1 MKKLLIGL
9 FCLGSFAHANSY
21 LDENVHKL
29 KWNGLEVVWLEDE
42 SLPTYNIT
50 VYFAEGALGDQR
62 EKLGETE
69 FMFDQ
74 LTSGTDKY
82 SREQLT
88 ESLEFNGT
96 QFGNRVTHEFSTFTV
111 SGLMKDA
118 VSTMKTVCH
127 MFNNSKFPAKEIKK
141 TQAMATAGLKS
152 LISKHGDL
160 AKRAFRFESLKGS
173 GYETPTGGTIE
184 TLNKITSQDLMKRL
198 GHFNDEVFKRVYI
211 KGPKAI
217 NELEDIFSDHCK
229 WKNADYKYPLKKVT
243 KINKNKK
250 IILVSVPNANQ
261 AQVQVGKIM
270 TLDEVNNGSDEAK
283 AFASNYLGGG
293 FTSRLIQVLR
303 VEKGLTYSAGAY
315 ISEQKNY
322 GRSGLIT
329 FTKHETI
336 VDLLKSIQGI
346 LKRSSTAIDK
356 EDFKLSK
363 NNLIGNYLLGLES
376 TSDFLSNLL
385 IFDHIGR
392 SYEEI
397 YKFTS
402 RVEELKV
409 KDIEKIIANLFNWDN
424 QTILIVGSPSLE
436 AVLVNAGYE
445 VEVRNPK
452 SYL

>member
-9 FCLGSFAHANSY
+9 LSLGSLAHANTY
-21 LDENVHKL
+21 LEENVHKL
-29 KWNGLEVVWLEDE
+29 KWNGVEVVWLEDE
-42 SLPTYNIT
+42 SLPTYNMT
-50 VYFAEGALGDQR
+50 VYFAEGALGDQP

-96 QFGNRVTHEFSTFTV
+96 QFGSRVTHEFSTFTV

-127 MFNNSKFPAKEIKK
+127 MFTRSQFPAKEIKK

-160 AKRAFRFESLKGS
+160 AKRAFRYESLRGS
-173 GYETPTGGTIE
+173 GYETPTGGTIKS
-184 TLNKITSQDLMKRL
+184 LNKITSLDLQKRL
-198 GHFNDEVFKRVYI
+198 THFNNDVFKRIYI
-211 KGPKAI
+211 KGPKTI
-217 NELEDIFSDHCK
+217 NELKGIFSDQCK
-229 WKNADYKYPLKKVT
+229 WKNATYKYPLKKVT
-243 KINKNKK
+243 KINETKK

-270 TLDEVNNGSDEAK
+270 TIEEVNSGSDEAK

-303 VEKGLTYSAGAY
+303 VEQGLTYSAGAY

-329 FTKHETI
+329 FTKNETI
-336 VDLLKSIQGI
+336 VELLKSIQSI
-346 LKRSSTAIDK
+346 LKSSSTAIDK
-356 EDFKLSK
+356 GHFKLSK

-397 YKFTS
+397 YEFTS
-402 RVEELKV
+402 RVEELKP
-409 KDIEKIIANLFNWDN
+409 KDIEKVIGKLFNWND
-424 QTILIVGSPSLE
+424 QTILIVGSPALE
-436 AVLVNAGYE
+436 SILVNAGYE
-445 VEVRNPK
+445 VEVK
-452 SYL
+452 SPMTYL